1 MVGMK
6 MPRALRRRC
15 SGGNTLADG
24 ASQGQAPASAA
35 AYGSALRERS
45 FSTGLT
51 DGLGSTSSRL
61 KGTVSGGNR
70 NSESAREAARGA
82 ARSNSAEN
90 TGRDWLSPYTSTAPA
105 AERLSA
111 TKPCERLPA
120 PLSRTAAWTAAAE
133 NVKLET
139 RMPASVNN
147 EI

>member
-15 SGGNTLADG
+15 SGGSTLADG

-70 NSESAREAARGA
+70 SSESASDAARGA
-82 ARSNSAEN
+82 PPAEFGAGKNS
-90 TGRDWLSPYTSTAPA
+90 GGG
-105 AERLSA
+105 
-111 TKPCERLPA
+111 
-120 PLSRTAAWTAAAE
+120 
-133 NVKLET
+133 
-139 RMPASVNN
+139 ASLVLFSSSLRRG
-147 EI
+147 